1 MITRIAMLALIFATM
16 LRAEDIVVYRC
27 DRGHRQKEAVSMGD
41 RLAVF
46 TTGQKSL
53 QTICDNYRKIS
64 WTAEPFYG
72 PIIPYIFKD
81 SRGKLFVVHFEF
93 QEGHNIIGKGV
104 RFAMAPLKA
113 VPRSKGLYSGS
124 PYDGSSVTDEGLLK
138 QLRELAAKKGPTTR

>member
-1 MITRIAMLALIFATM
+1 M
-16 LRAEDIVVYRC
+16 
-27 DRGHRQKEAVSMGD
+27 
-41 RLAVF
+41 AVF